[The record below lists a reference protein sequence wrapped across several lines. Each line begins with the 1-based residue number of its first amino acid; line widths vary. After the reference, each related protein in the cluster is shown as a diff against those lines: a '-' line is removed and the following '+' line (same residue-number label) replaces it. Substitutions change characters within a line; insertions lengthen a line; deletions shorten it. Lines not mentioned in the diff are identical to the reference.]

1 MCKIANYPSLYT
13 KTDEG
18 LRRAGISAMQP
29 GYEFLK
35 IAIVTQKVEGRFSC
49 EEIGKGKVIP
59 SNKDVDLRKKG
70 DRPEI
75 IQWMIEAIKSA
86 GIGEGK
92 DAEESLN
99 EFICQQAK
107 ML

>member
-49 EEIGKGKVIP
+49 EEIWKGKFIP
-59 SNKDVDLRKKG
+59 SNKDVDLKKKG
-70 DRPEI
+70 DRSEI
-75 IQWMIEAIKSA
+75 AQWMIEAIKSA

-92 DAEESLN
+92 DAEKALN

>member
-59 SNKDVDLRKKG
+59 SNKDVDLKRKG
-70 DRPEI
+70 GRAEVT
-75 IQWMIEAIKSA
+75 QWMIEAIKSA

-92 DAEESLN
+92 DAEEALN
-99 EFICQQAK
+99 EFIRQQAG